1 MDKITPEV
9 ERVARAIHSEV
20 WRRRGEPAPAFE
32 RDAEHYYTALA
43 LAAMEALLE
52 PSEEMVRAATDY
64 IATNIDGGCSAHDA
78 REVLRAALTRA
89 MGR

>member
-1 MDKITPEV
+1 MRELPEV
-9 ERVARAIHSEV
+9 LNEKEA
-20 WRRRGEPAPAFE
+20 
-32 RDAEHYYTALA
+32 AEYCRLSVNSFRKAVRLGKLPKPPA

-78 REVLRAALTRA
+78 REVLRTALTRA
-89 MGR
+89 MGK

>member
-1 MDKITPEV
+1 MV
-9 ERVARAIHSEV
+9 EKLARAIASVRAGPISDED
-20 WRRRGEPAPAFE
+20 WRQLKLGSPDYVEGACA
-32 RDAEHYYTALA
+32 AA

-78 REVLRAALTRA
+78 REVLRTALTRA
-89 MGR
+89 MGK